1 MIFKGKNNDTIEVID
16 LNPENMYTL
25 TNTKNSELSLL
36 WFKSPNNK
44 VTIDSIEYAIDK
56 NELISFTEFHSI
68 NAASIESVVLV
79 RWNRAFYCV
88 VDHDSEVGCKG
99 ILYYGASKIPII
111 KPDNKDLEVLT
122 IVFKMLLLEMQS
134 KDSLQLE
141 MLQMMLKRLL
151 ILCTRIYKNTYLG
164 NDVSVKNK
172 DIIREYN
179 FFVEQHFKTKHTVK
193 EYADLVYKSPKTLSN
208 IFKKHGNVTPLKYI
222 HNRIIL
228 EARRLILYTDKSVSD
243 ISYLLGFSDVQSFSR
258 FFKKLEGISPQ
269 NFRKR
274 ELLTTSNVI

>member
-164 NDVSVKNK
+164 KDVSVKNK

>member
-274 ELLTTSNVI
+274 ELLTTSKVI